1 MQKEVDFYS
10 ETRSAIK
17 KHSGEEL
24 DIKPF
29 EADMRHL
36 LNTYA
41 RLPRWFL
48 RLHQLSGRLEID
60 VTQNDLAALLGVQR
74 TTVSKAQDQL
84 KREGLLAYARGRIQI
99 LDVAGLK
106 LRACPCAVTEHV

>member
-1 MQKEVDFYS
+1 VATFVRAYAVIAQDLTEAGYSDTEAAALQKEVNFYS

-36 LNTYA
+36 LNTYGRGTKGEA
-41 RLPRWFL
+41 R
-48 RLHQLSGRLEID
+48 S
-60 VTQNDLAALLGVQR
+60 R
-74 TTVSKAQDQL
+74 TRSRHA
-84 KREGLLAYARGRIQI
+84 
-99 LDVAGLK
+99 
-106 LRACPCAVTEHV
+106 